1 MNILAAGVLTLFLIF
16 NSKVT
21 ALGGSASI
29 GGGKAEGSVSGD
41 LPDAGGQVGGD
52 VSGDLPDAGG
62 QVGGDVSGDL
72 PDAGGQVGGDVSG
85 GISGNIQL
93 PENILTECGVGG
105 SADASA
111 DADASTSGV
120 EGSAEVNVD
129 VNLPSCDCVRKFDV
143 EGSAEAEGSASVGGV
158 EGSAGGSVSG
168 SASLAMPG
176 VNCVEKDTPDEET
189 DSGYSYTVDMTRDF
203 LFCPDNDFIA
213 AWQVENIDSPTKYL
227 QTMDAD
233 NSLKIYAI
241 DITVG
246 KTTVY
251 EVKKSDKMASVC
263 NDSYPEKS
271 VEANIYEILKL
282 SIMDGEGCPVEKGD
296 DYTIP
301 HNMKSVTLSF
311 GKPIPCGDYTLHINI
326 DTPKGDWALG
336 IYYAWTIEKGA
347 TECTDEAEQLD

>member
-1 MNILAAGVLTLFLIF
+1 MNILAAGVLTLFLRF

-21 ALGGSASI
+21 ALGCWASI
-29 GGGKAEGSVSGD
+29 GGGKAEGS
-41 LPDAGGQVGGD
+41 
-52 VSGDLPDAGG
+52 
-62 QVGGDVSGDL
+62 VSGDL

-93 PENILTECGVGG
+93 PENILTECGVG

-120 EGSAEVNVD
+120 EGSTEVNVD

-143 EGSAEAEGSASVGGV
+143 EGSAEAEDSASGGGV
-158 EGSAGGSVSG
+158 EGSAGDSVSG

-189 DSGYSYTVDMTRDF
+189 DSGYSYTVDMIRDA
-203 LFCPDNDFIA
+203 LFCGKNDFIT
-213 AWQVENIDSPTKYL
+213 AWQVANVDSPTKYL
-227 QTMDAD
+227 QTMNAD
-233 NSLKIYAI
+233 NSLKII
-241 DITVG
+241 EINITVG

-251 EVKKSDKMASVC
+251 EVKKGDKMATVC
-263 NDSYPEKS
+263 DDSYPEKS

-282 SIMDGEGCPVEKGD
+282 SIMDGKGCPVEKGD

-301 HNMKSVTLSF
+301 HSMKSVTLSF
-311 GKPIPCGDYTLHINI
+311 DKPIPCGNYTLNIII
-326 DTPKGDWALG
+326 DTPKGDWALE
-336 IYYAWTIEKGA
+336 IYYEWTIEKGA
-347 TECTDEAEQLD
+347 TECADEAEQLD

>member
-29 GGGKAEGSVSGD
+29 DGGQAGGSVSEDLPDAGGQVGGDASGGISGD

-52 VSGDLPDAGG
+52 A
-62 QVGGDVSGDL
+62 
-72 PDAGGQVGGDVSG
+72 SG

-93 PENILTECGVGG
+93 PENILTECGVSG

-120 EGSAEVNVD
+120 EGNAEVNVD
-129 VNLPSCDCVRKFDV
+129 INLPSCDCVRKFDV

-168 SASLAMPG
+168 SVSLAMPG
-176 VNCVEKDTPDEET
+176 VNCVEEDTPDEET
-189 DSGYSYTVDMTRDF
+189 DTGYSYNVDIIRDI
-203 LFCPDNDFIA
+203 LFSQPNDFISA
-213 AWQVENIDSPTKYL
+213 QQITNVDSPTKYL

-233 NSLKIYAI
+233 NSLKIFGI

-251 EVKKSDKMASVC
+251 QVKKGDKMSTVC
-263 NDSYPEKS
+263 DNSYPEKS
-271 VEANIYEILKL
+271 VEANIYEIMKL
-282 SIMDGEGCPVEKGD
+282 SIMDGKGCPVEKGD

-301 HNMKSVTLSF
+301 HDMKSVTLSF
-311 GKPIPCGDYTLHINI
+311 DKPIPCGDYKLIMNI
-326 DTPKGDWALG
+326 DTPKGAWALG
-336 IYYAWTIEKGA
+336 IHYNWKIEKGS
-347 TECTDEAEQLD
+347 TECTDEVEQLD